1 MKNNI
6 SLLVW
11 RKDAQKIVGVMA
23 MADEGRKHN
32 HEGGAGGGLKRCRQR
47 NRGCAVGK
55 DGRLRKLCW

>member
-11 RKDAQKIVGVMA
+11 RKDAQKIVAVMA

-32 HEGGAGGGLKRCRQR
+32 YEGGAGGG
-47 NRGCAVGK
+47 
-55 DGRLRKLCW
+55 